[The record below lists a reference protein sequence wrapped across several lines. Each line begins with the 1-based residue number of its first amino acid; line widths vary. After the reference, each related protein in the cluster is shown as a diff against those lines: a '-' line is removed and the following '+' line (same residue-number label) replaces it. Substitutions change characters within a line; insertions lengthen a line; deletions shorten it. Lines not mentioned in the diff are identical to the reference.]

1 MEEKL
6 VELLIVLNKLN
17 ESQEKIFG
25 EFDYTA
31 DDSRKLEIAIR
42 RKGDFKY
49 VERTNISLTNYPVEK
64 LEAIINIFKNYAGGK
79 ENE

>member
-6 VELLIVLNKLN
+6 VELLMVLNKLN

-42 RKGDFKY
+42 KCRIRKN
-49 VERTNISLTNYPVEK
+49 RISFL
-64 LEAIINIFKNYAGGK
+64 IIWIIT
-79 ENE
+79 